1 MAAFKR
7 SDLADLNV
15 FFTIARRGSFVDA
28 ANELGLTASALSHT
42 MKKLEDRLEVRLLN
56 RTNRSVA
63 LTAAGSDLMQS
74 LVQGFEAI
82 GHGLNALEDHRKAP
96 VGRLRLNIPHDAG
109 RLLILPVLDRFL
121 SRFPQVHLDLVM
133 DDRMLD
139 IVAEGFDAGIR
150 FGATVPQ
157 DMIAIP
163 LTGVLRWVVV
173 GAPAYLDK
181 HGRPTSPAELM
192 QHRCIQMRIGDDSVY
207 PWELGDGERQV
218 RIEGPGPLRLNA
230 SDMAI
235 GTAVAGL
242 GLAYCL
248 EMRVR
253 EELRSGALEVV
264 MPQWAS
270 SDEPLVMYYPSRRQ
284 TPPALRQLIE
294 LIRADQGLS

>member
-74 LVQGFEAI
+74 LAQGFEAI

>member
-74 LVQGFEAI
+74 LAQSFEAI
-82 GHGLNALEDHRKAP
+82 GQGLNALEDHRKAP

-163 LTGVLRWVVV
+163 LTGALRWVVV

>member
-74 LVQGFEAI
+74 LAQGFEAI

-163 LTGVLRWVVV
+163 LTGALRWVVV

-294 LIRADQGLS
+294 LIRADQRLS

>member
-56 RTNRSVA
+56 RTNRSIA

-74 LVQGFEAI
+74 LAQGFEAI

>member
-74 LVQGFEAI
+74 LAQGFEAI

-248 EMRVR
+248 EMRVC

>member
-74 LVQGFEAI
+74 LAQGFEAI

-163 LTGVLRWVVV
+163 LTGALRWVVV

>member
-1 MAAFKR
+1 
-7 SDLADLNV
+7 
-15 FFTIARRGSFVDA
+15 
-28 ANELGLTASALSHT
+28 
-42 MKKLEDRLEVRLLN
+42 
-56 RTNRSVA
+56 
-63 LTAAGSDLMQS
+63 
-74 LVQGFEAI
+74 
-82 GHGLNALEDHRKAP
+82 
-96 VGRLRLNIPHDAG
+96 
-109 RLLILPVLDRFL
+109 
-121 SRFPQVHLDLVM
+121 
-133 DDRMLD
+133 
-139 IVAEGFDAGIR
+139 
-150 FGATVPQ
+150 
-157 DMIAIP
+157 
-163 LTGVLRWVVV
+163 
-173 GAPAYLDK
+173 
-181 HGRPTSPAELM
+181 M

>member
-74 LVQGFEAI
+74 LAQGFEAI
-82 GHGLNALEDHRKAP
+82 GQGLNALEDHRKAP

-163 LTGVLRWVVV
+163 LTGALRWVVV

>member
-74 LVQGFEAI
+74 LAQGFEAI
-82 GHGLNALEDHRKAP
+82 GHGLNALEGHRKAP

-163 LTGVLRWVVV
+163 LTGALRWVVV

>member
-74 LVQGFEAI
+74 LAQGFEAI

-163 LTGVLRWVVV
+163 LTGALRWVVV
-173 GAPAYLDK
+173 GAPVYLDK

>member
-74 LVQGFEAI
+74 LAQGFEAI

-109 RLLILPVLDRFL
+109 RLLILPVLDQFL

-163 LTGVLRWVVV
+163 LTGALRWVVV

-218 RIEGPGPLRLNA
+218 RIEVPGPLRLNA

>member
-74 LVQGFEAI
+74 LAQGFEAI

-109 RLLILPVLDRFL
+109 RLLILPVLDQFL

-163 LTGVLRWVVV
+163 LTGALRWVVV

>member
-74 LVQGFEAI
+74 LAQGFEAI

-173 GAPAYLDK
+173 GAPTYLDK

>member
-74 LVQGFEAI
+74 LAQGFEAI

-109 RLLILPVLDRFL
+109 RLLILPVLDQFL

-235 GTAVAGL
+235 GTAVTGL

>member
-74 LVQGFEAI
+74 LAQGFEAI

-109 RLLILPVLDRFL
+109 RLLILPVLDQFL

>member
-56 RTNRSVA
+56 RTNRSLA

-74 LVQGFEAI
+74 LAQGFEAI

-109 RLLILPVLDRFL
+109 RLLILPVLDQFL

-163 LTGVLRWVVV
+163 LTGTLRWVVV

>member
-63 LTAAGSDLMQS
+63 LTTAGSDLMQS
-74 LVQGFEAI
+74 LAQGFEAI

-163 LTGVLRWVVV
+163 LTGALRWVVV
-173 GAPAYLDK
+173 GAPVYLDK
-181 HGRPTSPAELM
+181 HGRPTSAAELM

>member
-63 LTAAGSDLMQS
+63 LTAAGSDLLQS
-74 LVQGFEAI
+74 LAQGFEAI

-163 LTGVLRWVVV
+163 LTGALRWVVV

-192 QHRCIQMRIGDDSVY
+192 RHRCIQMRIGDDSVY